1 MENHIKETAREYIF
15 GLMLACAD
23 ADNSWE
29 CRITRTAL
37 EDLDGIIECVS
48 GIVEEQFR
56 SVPMETIAHYC
67 TMYQQ
72 EALAQI

>member
-1 MENHIKETAREYIF
+1 MEDHIKEIASNYIF
-15 GLMLACAD
+15 GLMLACVD

-37 EDLDGIIECVS
+37 EDLDGLIESVY
-48 GIVEEQFR
+48 GIVEADGHP
-56 SVPMETIAHYC
+56 VLMETVAHYC
-67 TMYQQ
+67 TKYQQ